1 MTGTHQVYKFLSRSA
16 RTNLPWSCISSPR
29 LVTCLTVS
37 PLVLLHTLLSAGNFP
52 KKGVAM
58 RNMLFLVFFAL
69 ALAGCAP
76 AVVVRPLNDRAEKAP
91 VDERIQGEADNPE
104 AFSMVLHFCRPGAVC
119 SEQAVRNLP
128 VFP

>member
-1 MTGTHQVYKFLSRSA
+1 
-16 RTNLPWSCISSPR
+16 
-29 LVTCLTVS
+29 
-37 PLVLLHTLLSAGNFP
+37 
-52 KKGVAM
+52 M

-119 SEQAVRNLP
+119 SEKAVRNLP
-128 VFP
+128 VFPMIHKPSRTQQTCMFGKVTTPERRPFAAAAWGLILKTPIPGKSLARHCC

>member
-1 MTGTHQVYKFLSRSA
+1 
-16 RTNLPWSCISSPR
+16 
-29 LVTCLTVS
+29 
-37 PLVLLHTLLSAGNFP
+37 
-52 KKGVAM
+52 M

-104 AFSMVLHFCRPGAVC
+104 ALARIQRDFRRVLTDAKPGVA
-119 SEQAVRNLP
+119 LP
-128 VFP
+128 F